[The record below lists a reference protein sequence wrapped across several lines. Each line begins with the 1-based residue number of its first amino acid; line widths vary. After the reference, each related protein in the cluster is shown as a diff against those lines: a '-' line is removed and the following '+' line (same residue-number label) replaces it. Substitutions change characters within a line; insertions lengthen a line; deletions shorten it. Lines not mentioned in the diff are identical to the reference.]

1 VNDLE
6 DGSNPVRETDT
17 AYLLSLPTFAPPLL
31 GPYSRNP
38 AIYKCPADFRT
49 VQVAG
54 QTLPTVRSFS
64 MNCFFGPPSPDQ
76 LDGTQYLVFRT
87 ASTVPN
93 PSDLFVFIEEAPFS
107 INDGFFCFFNN
118 NNPDSE
124 VFSDYPAAYHSFACG
139 TSFADGHSE
148 IHKWRDT
155 MALPANLT
163 KAPTIPTGPSQ
174 DYEWLKLHGCTHK

>member
-1 VNDLE
+1 
-6 DGSNPVRETDT
+6 
-17 AYLLSLPTFAPPLL
+17 
-31 GPYSRNP
+31 
-38 AIYKCPADFRT
+38 
-49 VQVAG
+49 
-54 QTLPTVRSFS
+54 
-64 MNCFFGPPSPDQ
+64 MNCYFGPPSPDQ

-93 PSDLFVFIEEAPFS
+93 PSDLFVFIEEATFS
-107 INDGFFCFFNN
+107 INDGFFCFFNG

-124 VFSDYPAAYHSFACG
+124 QFSDYPAAYHSLACG
-139 TSFADGHSE
+139 ASFADGHSE